1 MLIGKH
7 LGTNWVKGESRPDRG
22 REEARKELDQERCG
36 VVGRWHTYDL
46 LILPN
51 PLRPPA
57 RLRETEEEVTSDLN
71 TDRGISPHATIRIQR
86 YSHTAYRTGLRGEMK
101 EGNRQR
107 DSSSSF
113 YILSSS
119 LSLSLSVE
127 IGTRKR
133 EGNIVRVHLASR
145 DRRRSLRTHSI
156 CGTWS
161 QPRYQKTCSVF
172 IHTNTERAAA
182 PL

>member
-71 TDRGISPHATIRIQR
+71 TDRGISPHATIQIQR
-86 YSHTAYRTGLRGEMK
+86 YSHCVQDWVGEMK

-107 DSSSSF
+107 DSSPS
-113 YILSSS
+113 YYVGPS
-119 LSLSLSVE
+119 LSTLRNRDKE
-127 IGTRKR
+127 
-133 EGNIVRVHLASR
+133 EGNIVRVHPATS
-145 DRRRSLRTHSI
+145 
-156 CGTWS
+156 
-161 QPRYQKTCSVF
+161 
-172 IHTNTERAAA
+172 A
-182 PL
+182 PLPTSQSGFDSLHI